1 MPYTVSSSEKTRSSG
16 AEYETKALLYLMNLR
31 DDSDEIHYFVIDF
44 FNDLT
49 GMDRFAE
56 NLWDVQSKGA
66 KNNSPAAI
74 GKELVTLFKNYLSE
88 LNFKY
93 YILFLGGVSTTVR
106 IRDDLDVF
114 DISNINES
122 ALNKLIIGLKNES
135 IDKTYINNTDITD
148 SNINDFLQK
157 VLFVIDDRK
166 PSEYVKAIIK
176 NHPGIIPEEKILDAI
191 FNEIRNVQSSLKN
204 SIVEGVVIQTTDEV
218 LRFCR
223 HMTNSEIRLLTLNR
237 IINRNPVEKNSI
249 PPSFIPIYSLWV
261 PEKQREMLDECV
273 QTLCKALFN
282 KNAASEFW
290 DLFENIYSL
299 VISKPTYSVQE
310 IYQSL
315 DTQTRNASPDFDA
328 ISLKY
333 FIAIVKDGIQNDN

>member
-223 HMTNSEIRLLTLNR
+223 HMTNSEIRLLNLN
-237 IINRNPVEKNSI
+237 
-249 PPSFIPIYSLWV
+249 
-261 PEKQREMLDECV
+261 
-273 QTLCKALFN
+273 
-282 KNAASEFW
+282 
-290 DLFENIYSL
+290 
-299 VISKPTYSVQE
+299 
-310 IYQSL
+310 
-315 DTQTRNASPDFDA
+315 
-328 ISLKY
+328 
-333 FIAIVKDGIQNDN
+333 